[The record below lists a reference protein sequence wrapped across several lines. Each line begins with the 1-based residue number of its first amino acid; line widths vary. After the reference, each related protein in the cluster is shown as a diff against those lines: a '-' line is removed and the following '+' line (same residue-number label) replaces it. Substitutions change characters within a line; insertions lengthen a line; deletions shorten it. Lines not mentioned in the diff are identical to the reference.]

1 MKVKRKTLD
10 IPSELLHQIIV
21 STWKALR
28 QTAIGSEELLA
39 IQSAVAASMNED
51 QLISPAAIA
60 RELAREGAELRH
72 PEIIECDA
80 RWRASQYVESEMS
93 SEALRIL
100 FGKKP
105 PTLSDADAVIGE
117 LERLRNQDPSELD
130 DDVRLFAVDARLMAE
145 NRADDDSL
153 SPPVREVQKEI
164 AEWLRVWLETP
175 AIFAQWIELRKQSEA
190 FRTRFG
196 PN

>member
-10 IPSELLHQIIV
+10 IPSEQLHDIIV

-28 QTAIGSEELLA
+28 QTSIGEKELLS
-39 IQSAVAASMNED
+39 IQSVIAPSMNED
-51 QLISPAAIA
+51 ELLSPATIA

-93 SEALRIL
+93 SAALRL
-100 FGKKP
+100 LLGKKP
-105 PTLSDADAVIGE
+105 PTLADTEAVIAE
-117 LERLRNQDPSELD
+117 LERLRNQGRSEA
-130 DDVRLFAVDARLMAE
+130 DDVRAFAVDARLMAE
-145 NRADDDSL
+145 NRADDASL
-153 SPPVREVQKEI
+153 SPLVREVQKEI

-175 AIFAQWIELRKQSEA
+175 AIFAQWMELRKQSNA